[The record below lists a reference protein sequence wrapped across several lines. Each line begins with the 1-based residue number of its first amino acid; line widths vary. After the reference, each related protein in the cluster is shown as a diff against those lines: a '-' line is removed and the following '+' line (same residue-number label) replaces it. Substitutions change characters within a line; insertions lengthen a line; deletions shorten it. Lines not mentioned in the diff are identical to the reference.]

1 MFKPNTI
8 YFEKE
13 ILDYELGKKLME
25 KYEKIPKIEI
35 QNHNNIEEMRKKSNK
50 EFPKM
55 KKT

>member
-35 QNHNNIEEMRKKSNK
+35 QNHNNI
-50 EFPKM
+50 
-55 KKT
+55 